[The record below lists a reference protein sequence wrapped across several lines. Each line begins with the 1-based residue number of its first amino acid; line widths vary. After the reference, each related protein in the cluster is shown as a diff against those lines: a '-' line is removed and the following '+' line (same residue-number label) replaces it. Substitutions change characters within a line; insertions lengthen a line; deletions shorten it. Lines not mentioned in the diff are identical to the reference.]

1 MRILVLGCNGF
12 IGYNLVARLKS
23 EGHQV
28 IGIDKSEFN
37 HAGEKS
43 NCDEFI
49 CTDLRSHEVWNFLLS
64 QRSGTKFDELYQLAA
79 DMGGAG
85 YIFSGD
91 NDLDI
96 MVNSNAINHLCAVN
110 CSNIAKKVF
119 FSSSA
124 CVYPMSEETGANED
138 TRECAAYPAN
148 PDSEYGWEK
157 LFAER
162 MYLALNRS
170 VTHSLVRIA
179 RFHNI
184 YGPYGT
190 YKGGKEKAPAAM
202 IRKAIEARLFEDMRV
217 WGNGQQ
223 TRTFLYIDDC
233 LDAIRKLM
241 DHPTFEGPVN
251 IGSMEEITINDLAR
265 MALDIAGVKAVIK
278 NVDGPIGVNARK
290 SNNELIETVLD
301 WSPKY
306 SLFEGMQKTYEW
318 IESEMK
324 KNG

>member
-1 MRILVLGCNGF
+1 MKILVLGCNGF

-28 IGIDKSEFN
+28 VGIDKSKFN

-43 NCDEFI
+43 NCDDFM
-49 CTDLRSHEVWNFLLS
+49 CADLRSHEIWDFLLNN
-64 QRSGTKFDELYQLAA
+64 RGTEKFDELYQLAA

-85 YIFSGD
+85 YIFSGYHD
-91 NDLDI
+91 HDI
-96 MVNSNAINHLCAVN
+96 MVNSNAINLHCTMWGNYL
-110 CSNIAKKVF
+110 AKKIF

-162 MYLALNRS
+162 MYLALNRT
-170 VTHSLVRIA
+170 VKHSLVRIA

-190 YKGGKEKAPAAM
+190 YEGGKEKAPAAM
-202 IRKAIEARLFEDMRV
+202 IRKAIEARLFEDMPV

-301 WSPKY
+301 WTPQY
-306 SLFEGMQKTYEW
+306 SLRSGMEKTYEW
-318 IESEMK
+318 IESQM
-324 KNG
+324 NGGK